1 MKTLTQQIYNELF
14 ERYPSLS
21 EQKANILSAFDIL
34 YNSYKN
40 GGKTL
45 CCGNGGSASDS
56 EHIVGE
62 LLKSFKMKR
71 PICPLIASKLS
82 AYGDESAMLVN
93 NLEGALP
100 AISLVSQTSIISAFA
115 NDRAWENAFAQQVYG
130 LGNSGDCLIS
140 LSTSG
145 NSKNCVNATYIA
157 KAKDMKTI
165 AFTGAKGGMLKDLC
179 DVTIAVPE
187 TETFKIQE
195 LHLPVYHCLCAMLES
210 EFFA

>member
-1 MKTLTQQIYNELF
+1 MKALTQQIYNELF
-14 ERYPSLS
+14 ERYPSLC
-21 EQKANILSAFDIL
+21 EQKDNILSAFDVL

-40 GGKTL
+40 GGKVL

-71 PICPLIASKLS
+71 PICQAVASNLS
-82 AYGDESAMLVN
+82 ALGSEGSMLID

-115 NDRAWENAFAQQVYG
+115 NDRAWENTFAQQVYG
-130 LGNSGDCLIS
+130 LGNKGDCLIS

-145 NSKNCVNATYIA
+145 NSKNCVNATLVA
-157 KAKDMKTI
+157 KAKNMKTI
-165 AFTGAKGGMLKDLC
+165 AFTGEKGGKLKDWC

>member
-1 MKTLTQQIYNELF
+1 MKTLTQHIFNELF
-14 ERYPSLS
+14 IRYPQL
-21 EQKANILSAFDIL
+21 EICKTDIEKAFNLL
-34 YNSYKN
+34 HNTYEKK
-40 GGKTL
+40 GKVL

-71 PICPLIASKLS
+71 PV
-82 AYGDESAMLVN
+82 DESFSSILSLHEEGKELLEK
-93 NLEGALP
+93 LEGSLP
-100 AISLVSQTSIISAFA
+100 AISLVSQTSIISAYA
-115 NDRAWENAFAQQVYG
+115 NDRAWDTAFAQQVYG
-130 LGNSGDCLIS
+130 LGNHNDCLIS

-145 NSKNCVNATYIA
+145 NSKNCVYATMVA
-157 KAKDMKTI
+157 KAKLMSTI
-165 AFTGAKGGMLKDLC
+165 AFTGAKESKLKDIC

-210 EFFA
+210 EFYS

>member
-1 MKTLTQQIYNELF
+1 MKTLTQDIFNELF
-14 ERYPSLS
+14 IRYPQLTTCKSDI
-21 EQKANILSAFDIL
+21 EKAFELL
-34 YNSYKN
+34 YKTYESK
-40 GGKTL
+40 GKVL

-71 PICPLIASKLS
+71 AV
-82 AYGDESAMLVN
+82 DESFASTLALYDGGKELVEK
-93 NLEGALP
+93 LEGALP

-115 NDRAWENAFAQQVYG
+115 NDRSWETAFAQQVYG
-130 LGNSGDCLIS
+130 LGNKNDCLIS

-145 NSKNCVNATYIA
+145 NSKNCVYATMVA
-157 KAKDMKTI
+157 KAKFMNTI
-165 AFTGAKGGMLKDLC
+165 AFTGAKGGKLREIC